1 MKPCH
6 VRSLR
11 GVAAILA
18 ILAGPGINSPAFGDP
33 AKMSKPL
40 DPANFDKSVPACT
53 DFYAF
58 ATGGWTA
65 THPIPAALS
74 RWSAFDQLSENNL
87 ADMRTVMDK
96 LVAHP
101 DNSDPDFP
109 RIANYYK
116 SCMDEARIEKDGE
129 AWLKKELAP
138 IDQAS
143 SPDQVKTEIGRLQGD
158 GIGVFFNF
166 GASPDGKDS
175 DIEDAALEQ
184 GGLTLPNRDFYTR
197 DDDKSKSIRDK
208 LVAHIARMFVLA
220 GEPDA
225 QAQADAAGVMEIET
239 ALAQASREPAE
250 MRDPLKNYNLMTV
263 DEVRALSPDFDWA
276 GFMTEIKAP
285 KTPKIDVGQPDF
297 VKGLG
302 EVLAKAKLDSLKA
315 YMRWHVI
322 NAAGNALPQRF
333 IDEQFDFS
341 RVLTGAKE
349 LRPRWQRCLRATAG
363 AMPDAVGKAFIKNL
377 VPAGTKE
384 RMVKMVHNIRETLR
398 EDIQTLDWMSPE
410 TKKFATQKLDKMT
423 EHIAYP
429 DHPIDYSALT
439 IAPDEL
445 YGDAVA
451 AAEHFEEHRDLAK
464 IGKPTNH
471 DEWEMS
477 AMITN
482 AYYNPPDNSITFPA
496 GILFPPFFDVR
507 ADDAVNYGGIGVVI
521 GHEMTH
527 GFDDEGR
534 NYDEKGNLTDWWTKS
549 DAENFAK
556 RGECIASE
564 FSDFVAIDD
573 LHENG
578 KLEEGE
584 AIADLGG
591 ATISYRAFQKTP
603 EAKSGKPVDG
613 MTPDQRFYAA
623 FAQIWEQNIRPEQ
636 ARTQALS
643 DPHPLA
649 RFRVI
654 GTIGNVPNFAKAY
667 QCKPDSPM
675 VRKDVCKIW

>member
-1 MKPCH
+1 MKFSAFP
-6 VRSLR
+6 SLC
-11 GVAAILA
+11 GAAILVA
-18 ILAGPGINSPAFGDP
+18 GLAGAALADP

-53 DFYAF
+53 DFYKF

-65 THPIPAALS
+65 SHPIPAALS

-87 ADMRTVMDK
+87 ADMHEVMDR
-96 LVAHP
+96 LVAHR
-101 DNSDPDFP
+101 DDSDPDFP

-116 SCMDEARIEKDGE
+116 SCMDEARIEKEGE
-129 AWLKKELAP
+129 AWLKKQLAP
-138 IDQAS
+138 MDGVAS
-143 SPDQVKTEIGRLQGD
+143 LDQVKAMIGRLQGD

-166 GASPDGKDS
+166 GSAPDGKDS
-175 DIEDAALEQ
+175 DIEDADLEQ
-184 GGLTLPNRDFYTR
+184 GGLTLPNKDFYTR
-197 DDDKSKSIRDK
+197 DDAKSQGIREK
-208 LVAHIARMFVLA
+208 LVAHIAKMFVLA
-220 GEPDA
+220 GESDA
-225 QAQADAAGVMEIET
+225 QAQTDAADVMEIET
-239 ALAQASREPAE
+239 QLALASREPAE
-250 MRDPLKNYNLMTV
+250 LRDPLKNYNLMPV
-263 DEVRALSPDFDWA
+263 DEAQALSPDFSLT
-276 GFMTEIKAP
+276 GFMTEIGAP
-285 KTPKIDVGQPDF
+285 SVPKIDVGQPDF

-302 EVLAKAKLDSLKA
+302 EVLAKAKLDALKA
-315 YMRWHVI
+315 YMKWHVVHSG
-322 NAAGNALPQRF
+322 GNALPQRF
-333 IDEQFDFS
+333 IDEEFDFS
-341 RVLTGAKE
+341 RSLSGAKE
-349 LRPRWQRCLRATAG
+349 LRPRWQRCLRATTA
-363 AMPDAVGKAFIKNL
+363 AMPDAVGKAFVKNL

-384 RMVKMVHNIRETLR
+384 RMVAMVHNIRETLR
-398 EDIQTLDWMSPE
+398 EDIQTLDWMSPA
-410 TKKFATQKLDKMT
+410 TRAFATQKLDKMT

-429 DHPIDYSALT
+429 DHPIDYSALS
-439 IAPDEL
+439 IGPDEL
-445 YGDAVA
+445 YGDAVEA
-451 AAEHFEEHRDLAK
+451 AQHFEEHRDLAK

-471 DEWEMS
+471 DEWQMS

-496 GILFPPFFDVR
+496 GILFPPFFDVN

-534 NYDEKGNLTDWWTKS
+534 NYDEKGNLTDWWTES
-549 DAENFAK
+549 DAKNFEG
-556 RGECIASE
+556 RGKCIADEYSG
-564 FSDFVAIDD
+564 FVALDD

-578 KLEEGE
+578 ALEEGE

-591 ATISYRAFQKTP
+591 TTISYRAFQKTP
-603 EAKSGKPVDG
+603 EAKSGKKIEG

-649 RFRVI
+649 NFRVI
-654 GTIGNVPNFAKAY
+654 GTLGNVPNFAKAY

>member
-1 MKPCH
+1 MKFSAFPYLC
-6 VRSLR
+6 
-11 GVAAILA
+11 GAAILVTG
-18 ILAGPGINSPAFGDP
+18 LAGAALADP

-53 DFYAF
+53 DFYKF

-65 THPIPAALS
+65 SHPIPAALS

-87 ADMRTVMDK
+87 ADMHEVMDR

-101 DNSDPDFP
+101 DDSDPDFP

-116 SCMDEARIEKDGE
+116 SCMDEARIEKEGE
-129 AWLKKELAP
+129 AWLKKQLAP
-138 IDQAS
+138 MDGVAS
-143 SPDQVKTEIGRLQGD
+143 LDQVKAMIGRLQGD

-166 GASPDGKDS
+166 GSSPDGKDS
-175 DIEDAALEQ
+175 DIEDADLEQ
-184 GGLTLPNRDFYTR
+184 GGLTLPNKDFYTR
-197 DDDKSKSIRDK
+197 DDAKSKGIREK

-220 GEPDA
+220 GESDA
-225 QAQADAAGVMEIET
+225 QAQTDAADVMEIET
-239 ALAQASREPAE
+239 QLALASREPAE
-250 MRDPLKNYNLMTV
+250 LRDPLKNYNLMPV
-263 DEVRALSPDFDWA
+263 DEAQALSPDFSLT
-276 GFMTEIKAP
+276 GFMTEIGAP
-285 KTPKIDVGQPDF
+285 NVPKIDVGQPDF

-302 EVLAKAKLDSLKA
+302 EVLAKAKLDALKA
-315 YMRWHVI
+315 YMKWHVVHSG
-322 NAAGNALPQRF
+322 GNALPQRF
-333 IDEQFDFS
+333 IDEEFDFS
-341 RVLTGAKE
+341 RSLSGAKE
-349 LRPRWQRCLRATAG
+349 LRPRWQRCLRATTA
-363 AMPDAVGKAFIKNL
+363 AMPDAVGKAFVKNL

-384 RMVKMVHNIRETLR
+384 RMVAMVHNIRETLR
-398 EDIQTLDWMSPE
+398 EDIQTLDWMSPA
-410 TKKFATQKLDKMT
+410 TRAFATQKLDKMT

-429 DHPIDYSALT
+429 DHPIDYSALS
-439 IAPDEL
+439 IGPDEL
-445 YGDAVA
+445 YGDAVE

-471 DEWEMS
+471 DEWQMS

-496 GILFPPFFDVR
+496 GILFPPFFDVN

-534 NYDEKGNLTDWWTKS
+534 NYDEKGNLTDWWTES
-549 DAENFAK
+549 DAKNFEG
-556 RGECIASE
+556 RGKCIADEYSG
-564 FSDFVAIDD
+564 FVALDD

-578 KLEEGE
+578 ALEEGE

-591 ATISYRAFQKTP
+591 TTISYRAFQKTP
-603 EAKSGKPVDG
+603 EAKSGKKIEG

-649 RFRVI
+649 NFRVI
-654 GTIGNVPNFAKAY
+654 GTLGNVPNFAKAY